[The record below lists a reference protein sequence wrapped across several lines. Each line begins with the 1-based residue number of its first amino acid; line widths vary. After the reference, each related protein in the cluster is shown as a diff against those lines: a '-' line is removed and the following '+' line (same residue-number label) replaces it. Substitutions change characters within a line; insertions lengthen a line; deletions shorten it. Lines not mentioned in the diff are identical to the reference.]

1 MPTVFTRIM
10 NGELPG
16 RFVWEDDRCT
26 AFLSIAPLAPGHV
39 LVVPRDE
46 IDHWIDAPDDLLAHL
61 FTVARRLGRA
71 LERAF
76 APEKVGM
83 MIAGLEVPHLH
94 VHLVPINSVHD
105 LDFANADPSAS
116 AAALDDAAS
125 RISDALEAGDVPE

>member
-39 LVVPRDE
+39 LVVPRAE
-46 IDHWIDAPDDLLAHL
+46 IDHWIDAPEDLFAHL
-61 FTVARRLGRA
+61 MTVARRLGLA
-71 LERAF
+71 LQRAF

-116 AAALDDAAS
+116 AEALDGVAARIAAALA
-125 RISDALEAGDVPE
+125 AGDAPD